1 MDNQTLL
8 AILKAFKAL
17 FDNLPEELPN
27 EKYAP
32 AVNQIRQGYS
42 EVLYPLLKT
51 QHFALC
57 VDSDGECVSIFA
69 SATERDSFI
78 ETMSQIKE
86 EDKERGNA
94 DEIICKPL
102 TFGEFLD
109 FADAEELDLNNYSLD
124 EDGAI
129 EFIHNFAEP

>member
-1 MDNQTLL
+1 MENTKLL
-8 AILKAFKAL
+8 AILRAFKAL
-17 FDNLPEELPN
+17 FDNLPKELPN
-27 EKYAP
+27 KKYAP

-42 EVLYPLLKT
+42 EVLYPILKT

-69 SATERDSFI
+69 TEAERDAYIRTMQKI
-78 ETMSQIKE
+78 EE
-86 EDKERGNA
+86 ERKERG
-94 DEIICKPL
+94 DVSEIICKQI

-109 FADAEELDLNNYSLD
+109 FADAKELDLNNYSLD

-129 EFIHNFAEP
+129 EFIPNFVKP